1 MASDGEALTELCL
14 EDWWWAAKNR
24 QKDNCTPDSELEVF
38 RITRDWL
45 QAYFADERPSL
56 SQAPPMNPA
65 ATPFQHEVWQLV
77 AEIPYGM
84 TASQAQSDHHHR
96 ALPSRGRIRPC
107 VWRLWR
113 PARHQGRTAR
123 ARGRG
128 YDAIRSARYPAGI
141 NRHSTP
147 TANDNRHS
155 AQGSAPTTQQFP
167 ESCRE
172 THTELFTISA
182 PSAPIQSLQWKA
194 HGSRQTAAVHE
205 LGAAGP

>member
-1 MASDGEALTELCL
+1 MQKAARTRHNGCMAQRQLIRTTVETPIGRMMMASDGEALTELCL

-84 TASQAQSDHHHR
+84 TASYGEIAAELSERRGGGRMAAQAVGGAVKRNPITIIVPCHR
-96 ALPSRGRIRPC
+96 VVGSGRAFGGYGGRLDIKAELLEHEGVDMTRFDLPNIR
-107 VWRLWR
+107 L
-113 PARHQGRTAR
+113 A
-123 ARGRG
+123 
-128 YDAIRSARYPAGI
+128 
-141 NRHSTP
+141 
-147 TANDNRHS
+147 
-155 AQGSAPTTQQFP
+155 
-167 ESCRE
+167 
-172 THTELFTISA
+172 
-182 PSAPIQSLQWKA
+182 
-194 HGSRQTAAVHE
+194 
-205 LGAAGP
+205 

>member
-84 TASQAQSDHHHR
+84 TASYGEIAAELSERRGGGRMAAQAVGGAVKHNPITIIVPCHR
-96 ALPSRGRIRPC
+96 VVGSGRAFGGYGGRHRTPPQLPNNFPSHAEKPMWNCSPSVRHRRI
-107 VWRLWR
+107 
-113 PARHQGRTAR
+113 
-123 ARGRG
+123 
-128 YDAIRSARYPAGI
+128 
-141 NRHSTP
+141 
-147 TANDNRHS
+147 
-155 AQGSAPTTQQFP
+155 
-167 ESCRE
+167 
-172 THTELFTISA
+172 A
-182 PSAPIQSLQWKA
+182 PSATIQSLQWKA

-205 LGAAGP
+205 LGP

>member
-45 QAYFADERPSL
+45 QAYFADKRPSL

-84 TASQAQSDHHHR
+84 TASYGEIAAELSERRGGGRMAAQAVGGAVKRNPITIIVPCHR
-96 ALPSRGRIRPC
+96 VVGSGRAFGGYGGRLDIKAELLEHEGVDMTRFDLPNIR
-107 VWRLWR
+107 L
-113 PARHQGRTAR
+113 A
-123 ARGRG
+123 
-128 YDAIRSARYPAGI
+128 
-141 NRHSTP
+141 
-147 TANDNRHS
+147 
-155 AQGSAPTTQQFP
+155 
-167 ESCRE
+167 
-172 THTELFTISA
+172 
-182 PSAPIQSLQWKA
+182 
-194 HGSRQTAAVHE
+194 
-205 LGAAGP
+205 